1 MKRTIIL
8 AILDGWGVGRT
19 DESNPIFIANPP
31 NINYFKTH
39 FPVGSL
45 QASGI
50 SVGLPWNEEGNS
62 EIGHLTLGA
71 GKIIYQYFPKISLAI
86 KDGGFFK
93 NEVLKKAFEHAK
105 KNNSSI
111 NLAGLLSNGN
121 VHASIEHL
129 KALIKFAE
137 QESVSRIN
145 LHLFS
150 DGRDSD
156 PHSVLSILA
165 NLPQDKIASLSG
177 RFYAMD
183 RNENWSRTETAYK
196 VLTGN
201 GPLISDFKDLKSH
214 IQKTYDKN
222 LNDEYIEPILIGLAS
237 TDVTAGKPTP
247 ADVVAS
253 KLTPASATAG
263 KPENRGIKDNDA
275 IIFFNFRN
283 DRMRQLVK
291 AFIDKQFAQFPVQS
305 FSNLYI
311 ATMAEYDKSFNL
323 PIAFEEDII
332 KTSLGKILSE
342 HNKTQMRIAE
352 TQKYPH
358 ITYFFNGLREP
369 PYSNE
374 YRVLIPS
381 KMVLRQEE
389 DPAMRANE
397 ITNRAIEAIGENA
410 FDFILINYANSDM
423 IAHTGNYEA
432 GLKAVQIIDEQLE
445 KISKASLEQNA
456 VLIITSDHGN
466 LERMFD
472 PLTGMPETQ
481 HDPNPVPIYLI
492 AKEFEKQKSEAEAR
506 EAERITVGL
515 LSDVAPTILE
525 LMGIPQPKEM
535 TGQSLLK
542 FLL

>member
-8 AILDGWGVGRT
+8 VILDGWGVGRT

-71 GKIIYQYFPKISLAI
+71 GKIIYQYYPKISLAI
-86 KDGGFFK
+86 KNGEFFK

-105 KNNSSI
+105 KNNSSA
-111 NLAGLLSNGN
+111 NFVGLLSSGN

-129 KALIKFAE
+129 EALIKFAE
-137 QESVSRIN
+137 QEGVAKIN

-156 PHSVLSILA
+156 PHSVLGLLA
-165 NLPQDKIASLSG
+165 HLPQDKIASLSG

-196 VLTGN
+196 ALTGDS
-201 GPLISDFKDLKSH
+201 PLISGFENLKLH
-214 IQKTYDKN
+214 VQKTYDKN
-222 LNDEYIEPILIGLAS
+222 LNDEYIEPVLIGPS
-237 TDVTAGKPTP
+237 S
-247 ADVVAS
+247 AD
-253 KLTPASATAG
+253 ATAG
-263 KPENRGIKDNDA
+263 KPSDAETLAGKPKNRGIKDGDA

-283 DRMRQLVK
+283 DRMRQMVS
-291 AFIDKQFAQFPVQS
+291 AFIDKQFAQFPVNS
-305 FSNLYI
+305 LANLYI
-311 ATMAEYDKSFNL
+311 ATMTEYDKSFNS

-332 KTSLGKILSE
+332 KTTLGKVLSE
-342 HNKTQMRIAE
+342 NNKTQMRIAE

-358 ITYFFNGLREP
+358 ITYFFNGLKET
-369 PYSNE
+369 PYPNE

-389 DPAMRANE
+389 DPTMRANE
-397 ITNRAIEAIGENA
+397 ITNRAVEAIGENA

-423 IAHTGNYEA
+423 MAHTGNYEA

-456 VLIITSDHGN
+456 ILIITSDHGN
-466 LERMFD
+466 LERMFN

-481 HDPNPVPIYLI
+481 HDPSPVPIYLI
-492 AKEFEKQKSEAEAR
+492 AKEFEKQKNETEAR